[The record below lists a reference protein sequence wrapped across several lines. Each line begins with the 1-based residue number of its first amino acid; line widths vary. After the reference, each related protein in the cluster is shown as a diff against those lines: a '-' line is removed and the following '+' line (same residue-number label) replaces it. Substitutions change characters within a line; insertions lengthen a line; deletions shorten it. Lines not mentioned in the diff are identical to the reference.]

1 MKITEINI
9 TELHLFRE
17 NPFKVRKDD
26 AFNNLVESISID
38 GIYEPLI
45 VCPDKDEGG
54 YIIVSGQRRFEAAKT
69 AGLKTVPAVVHDMD
83 KDKMIIAIVDNNICS
98 RDILPSEKAF
108 GYKMKLEAIKR
119 MPGRPSKENGAPVVP
134 DLSGQKTRDILA
146 DDVGESREQI
156 RRYIRLTEL
165 TPELLQLVDEGRM
178 KLRPAV
184 EISYLTEDEQRDLLD
199 AIDETE
205 ATPSHAQAIRMRKL
219 SSEGNLNTEII
230 NSIMCETKPNQKEK
244 PLFRDK
250 RILEMIP
257 KNVPIEKQSEYVMSA
272 LEYYNKYLQKKRNRD
287 AR

>member
-26 AFNNLVESISID
+26 AFDSLVESISID

-45 VCPDKDEGG
+45 VCPDKDESG

-108 GYKMKLEAIKR
+108 GYKLKNEALKHQGRRTDLTSCQVGTKLR
-119 MPGRPSKENGAPVVP
+119 TDKEMAENSEDSA
-134 DLSGQKTRDILA
+134 R
-146 DDVGESREQI
+146 QI
-156 RRYIRLTEL
+156 QRYIRLTNL
-165 TPELLQLVDEGRM
+165 IPELLNLMDNGKIAFSVG
-178 KLRPAV
+178 V
-184 EISYLTEDEQRDLLD
+184 ELSYLGEDKQYTVLGQIEELD
-199 AIDETE
+199 C
-205 ATPSHAQAIRMRKL
+205 TPSYAQANRMHKDFTAGILTDDSIAEML
-219 SSEGNLNTEII
+219 SAD
-230 NSIMCETKPNQKEK
+230 KPNQRPVYKVSAERLSQFIK
-244 PLFRDK
+244 PDTPPKQAEEFIIKACDHYAKFLK
-250 RILEMIP
+250 R
-257 KNVPIEKQSEYVMSA
+257 Q
-272 LEYYNKYLQKKRNRD
+272 RNRD

>member
-26 AFNNLVESISID
+26 AFDSLVESISID

-69 AGLKTVPAVVHDMD
+69 AGLKTVPAVVHDMN

-108 GYKMKLEAIKR
+108 GYKLKYDALKHQGTSRQLGTKQRTDEEIAQT
-119 MPGRPSKENGAPVVP
+119 V
-134 DLSGQKTRDILA
+134 
-146 DDVGESREQI
+146 DDSARQI
-156 RRYIRLTEL
+156 QRYIRLTNL
-165 TPELLQLVDEGRM
+165 IPELLNLIDEDKIAFSVG
-178 KLRPAV
+178 V
-184 EISYLTEDEQRDLLD
+184 ELSYLDEEKQYKVLGQIEELD
-199 AIDETE
+199 C
-205 ATPSHAQAIRMRKL
+205 TPSYAQANRMHKDFLSGTLSDDSIAEMMSAEKQNQRPVFKVSAEKL
-219 SSEGNLNTEII
+219 SQFIRPDTPQKQAEEFII
-230 NSIMCETKPNQKEK
+230 KACDHYAKF
-244 PLFRDK
+244 LK
-250 RILEMIP
+250 R
-257 KNVPIEKQSEYVMSA
+257 Q
-272 LEYYNKYLQKKRNRD
+272 RNRD

>member
-26 AFNNLVESISID
+26 AFDSLIESISID

-108 GYKMKLEAIKR
+108 GYKLKMEA
-119 MPGRPSKENGAPVVP
+119 
-134 DLSGQKTRDILA
+134 LSHQGTSRQ
-146 DDVGESREQI
+146 VGEKWSVSQI
-156 RRYIRLTEL
+156 SEASNDSERQIHRYIRLTNL
-165 TPELLQLVDEGRM
+165 ILELLNLIDEG
-178 KLRPAV
+178 KIAFSVGV
-184 EISYLTEDEQRDLLD
+184 ELSYLDEEKQYVLLGLIEELD
-199 AIDETE
+199 C
-205 ATPSHAQAIRMRKL
+205 TPSYAQANRMHKNFL
-219 SSEGNLNTEII
+219 SGMLSDD
-230 NSIMCETKPNQKEK
+230 SIAEMMSTDKPNQRPVYKVSAERLSQFIK
-244 PLFRDK
+244 PDTSPKQAEEFIIKACDHYAKFLK
-250 RILEMIP
+250 R
-257 KNVPIEKQSEYVMSA
+257 Q
-272 LEYYNKYLQKKRNRD
+272 RNRD